1 MRQDKIII
9 HTDVDF
15 ASLKVTREERE
26 RNFILKGAK
35 WVFFG
40 SSLIFSVEKENMI
53 KVKHSEY

>member
-1 MRQDKIII
+1 MRQDKIVI

-26 RNFILKGAK
+26 RNIILKGAK
-35 WVFFG
+35 WVFC